1 MIENINDTEKSK
13 TKGSALEKSIGFI
26 FNSAGFETINNTH
39 IAKYEIDV
47 LVKVGDRDIVV
58 ECKNYQNS
66 SLIVRNLVH
75 QWSSKNK
82 IIKASKII
90 LVIAGAKVKSS
101 DQKLAQDLDIEIWDD
116 DIISELFNLTLKPL
130 DLREKLIKMI
140 DFKPIT
146 ISQLYRDKI
155 SEMVIYPLLGKTISE
170 EEIYNNFIKWLSAF
184 IRTELQVLGTTKD
197 ERLKHVQL
205 FEDTKQKKG
214 FLNIK
219 FKRSAKEYWDNLFDN
234 LDKNNLFNKKQSK
247 RYQNYMSELIEEY
260 NSQSDYYEN
269 KKNED
274 KIKAL
279 IKNRLY
285 NSLISIN
292 NVCEFADKYNNS
304 LITVQSLEEGQ
315 FIIKIKGL
323 SEKNAEII
331 SWILTSE
338 CGIYFEPITEVKTI
352 KIHFWVCTSLEDA
365 SEKTY
370 RILDEFY
377 GIETEILDL
386 KLI

>member
-1 MIENINDTEKSK
+1 MEENCDIEKSK
-13 TKGSALEKSIGFI
+13 SKGDILEKSIEFI
-26 FNSAGFETINNTH
+26 FNSAGFETIRNTH

-47 LVKVGDRDIVV
+47 LAKVGDRDIVL

-66 SLIVRNLVH
+66 SLVIRNLIH

-90 LVIAGAKVKSS
+90 LVIAGLKAKST
-101 DQKLAQDLDIEIWDD
+101 DHKLANDLDIEIWDD
-116 DIISELFNLTLKPL
+116 DVISELFNLTLKPTE
-130 DLREKLIKMI
+130 LRAKLITMI

-197 ERLKHVQL
+197 ERLNHVQL

-214 FLNIK
+214 FLHIK
-219 FKRSAKEYWDNLFDN
+219 FKRSAKEYWDNLLNN
-234 LDKNNLFNKKQSK
+234 LKDNNLFDKKQSK
-247 RYQNYMSELIEEY
+247 RYSNYMNELVEEY
-260 NSQSDYYEN
+260 NSQKEYYEN
-269 KKNED
+269 KNSTER
-274 KIKAL
+274 IRVL

-285 NSLISIN
+285 NSLISTK
-292 NVCEFADKYNNS
+292 NVCEFGDRYNNS
-304 LITVQSLEEGQ
+304 LVTVESPGEGQ
-315 FIIKIKGL
+315 FILKIKDV
-323 SEKNAEII
+323 SDKNAEII

-338 CGIYFEPITEVKTI
+338 YLIYFEQITEVKVI
-352 KIHFWVCTSLEDA
+352 KSYLWNCTSLEDA

-370 RILDEFY
+370 RILDEYY
-377 GIETEILDL
+377 GIENEIIDL
-386 KLI
+386 KLIK